1 MNLMG
6 LDFNGVGNHEFDE
19 GLAELH
25 RMQQGGPHP
34 VEGDLDGDP
43 FSGAEFEFL
52 AANVIDDTTGATIF
66 PPYGVR
72 HYQGVSVA
80 FIGLTLEATS
90 TVVSQAAVE
99 GLTFADEA
107 QVVNALVPRLR
118 EQGAVAFTSYGG
130 IRGDILFD
138 STGSESD
145 GELTYGEAFSVQP
158 FGNSLI
164 TLSLAGAQIKALL
177 EAEFRDPADD
187 AGRVLQVSSRW
198 ASVDCRQNRVRIA
211 RCGVYHPSLPT
222 APFGDY

>member
-6 LDFNGVGNHEFDE
+6 LDFNGVGNHKFDE

-43 FSGAEFEFL
+43 FSAAEFEFL
-52 AANVIDDTTGATIF
+52 AANAIDDTTDATIF
-66 PPYGVR
+66 PLCGVR

-107 QVVNALVPRLR
+107 QVANALVPRLR

-145 GELTYGEAFSVQP
+145 GE
-158 FGNSLI
+158 
-164 TLSLAGAQIKALL
+164 
-177 EAEFRDPADD
+177 
-187 AGRVLQVSSRW
+187 
-198 ASVDCRQNRVRIA
+198 
-211 RCGVYHPSLPT
+211 
-222 APFGDY
+222 

>member
-6 LDFNGVGNHEFDE
+6 LDFNGVGNHESDE

-43 FSGAEFEFL
+43 FSVAEFEFL
-52 AANVIDDTTGATIF
+52 AANVIDDTTDATIF
-66 PPYGVR
+66 PPCGVR

-107 QVVNALVPRLR
+107 QVANALVPRLR
-118 EQGAVAFTSYGG
+118 EQGAVAFTSYGD

-145 GELTYGEAFSVQP
+145 GE
-158 FGNSLI
+158 
-164 TLSLAGAQIKALL
+164 
-177 EAEFRDPADD
+177 
-187 AGRVLQVSSRW
+187 
-198 ASVDCRQNRVRIA
+198 
-211 RCGVYHPSLPT
+211 
-222 APFGDY
+222 